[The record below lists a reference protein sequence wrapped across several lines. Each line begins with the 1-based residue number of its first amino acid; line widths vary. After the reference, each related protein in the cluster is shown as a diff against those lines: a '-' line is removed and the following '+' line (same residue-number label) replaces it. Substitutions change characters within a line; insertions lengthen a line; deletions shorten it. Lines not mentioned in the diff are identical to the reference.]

1 MNGLDGLIPWGIGPL
16 PALKILILSNN
27 KLSGSI
33 PSCFSSSWAP
43 THLDLRNNE
52 LAGQFSSLPLSLQ
65 YLSLTWNW
73 LVGRLGDIQQI
84 DLLGLQLW
92 SIYRCHTEFA
102 LHFPIVI
109 LDAQPELNV
118 RRSDQCHSTHHYQL
132 QPSGRHYLLLPVRS
146 TKLTFLNNF
155 FKSVPYLRWVAI
167 VSKSPW
173 SCPSS

>member
-16 PALKILILSNN
+16 PALKILILSDN

-33 PSCFSSSWAP
+33 PSCFSSSWALS
-43 THLDLRNNE
+43 HLDLRNNE
-52 LAGQFSSLPLSLQ
+52 LSGRFTSLALSLQ

-118 RRSDQCHSTHHYQL
+118 RQSDQCHSTHHYQL
-132 QPSGRHYLLLPVRS
+132 QPFSPFLSGAQSLHFLTTSSSQCHTWGELQLFTNHHDRALPQ
-146 TKLTFLNNF
+146 
-155 FKSVPYLRWVAI
+155 KSFH
-167 VSKSPW
+167 
-173 SCPSS
+173 